1 MSELFVDWD
10 VTMRRAENWIALLP
24 IGEQPDTAL
33 RSEVELLVKNGLLG
47 PVYAQAAAD
56 WLAWAAA
63 ASRDAEAV
71 LAQALVRET
80 ELGLVTA
87 LVTLEVH
94 VYREGS
100 NGCPTVLELVE
111 AASLPGEEDL
121 SNREVTTVELQ
132 SGQAV
137 RARWRREGGRNGDVS
152 TAIDTVCYWLPLPFA
167 AGNGDHDRHVCRA
180 PLRRPTCLNL
190 RSARRLDPS
199 RRSFPC
205 YSVTCAR
212 S

>member
-152 TAIDTVCYWLPLPFA
+152 TAIDTVCYWLPLPSRQA
-167 AGNGDHDRHVCRA
+167 TATMTGMSAELLYGDQLASTYDLLAGSIQVVDLSPA
-180 PLRRPTCLNL
+180 TP
-190 RSARRLDPS
+190 
-199 RRSFPC
+199 
-205 YSVTCAR
+205 
-212 S
+212 